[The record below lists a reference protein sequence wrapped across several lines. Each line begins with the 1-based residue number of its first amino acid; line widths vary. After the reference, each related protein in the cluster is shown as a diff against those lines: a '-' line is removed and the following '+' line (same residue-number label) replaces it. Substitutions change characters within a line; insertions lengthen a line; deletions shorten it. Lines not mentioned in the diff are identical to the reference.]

1 MLGLFYEKH
10 EAEGRSAGNV
20 CVCVCVFWGG
30 LGLTGVG
37 AWAVITGD
45 ARGQAFGMREAQSK
59 CGGSELRGT

>member
-1 MLGLFYEKH
+1 MLGM
-10 EAEGRSAGNV
+10 
-20 CVCVCVFWGG
+20 CVCMCVFWGG

-37 AWAVITGD
+37 AWAEITGD